1 MELTLASDDGWI
13 RAAARI
19 GRAGFA
25 ENEGDM
31 SRMREDVD
39 AAYDDFSRIG
49 DRWGLSSVLSMRG
62 NVRALDGD
70 VTGAIEDYEQA
81 MRYANELGSTD
92 DDALIQLRL
101 AGLRLRAGDT
111 AGARVA
117 IQALRADIA
126 DRSQGWERDLFADG
140 MLLAIVLQDGD
151 QAGAVAMA
159 ADLRERLTERPIDF
173 LHGHAMA
180 VVGSTTAQVAIRSG
194 DLGLAMADLR
204 GIYPVAVGTMDMPV
218 VAAVGVSVAGLAEAL
233 DRAATAAVIL
243 GAAAKLRGSDD
254 ASEPVIVGL
263 TTRLRGRSAA
273 TSTRTTPAARLWIGK
288 GRSRG
293 STPGCWTERPRAV
306 GWARRAGRHR
316 VVVVTTG
323 LVVVTTGPIVA
334 TTGGVSGQP
343 PRTVFCP
350 HSGCGDWDLRVM
362 RALVPTV

>member
-70 VTGAIEDYEQA
+70 VAGAIADYEQA

-101 AGLRLRAGDT
+101 AGLRLRAADF
-111 AGARVA
+111 AGARAA
-117 IQALRADIA
+117 IEALRADIA

-151 QAGAVAMA
+151 ETAAVAMA
-159 ADLRERLTERPIDF
+159 ADLRERLTERPVDF

-180 VVGSTTAQVAIRSG
+180 VVGSTNAQVAIRCG
-194 DLGLAMADLR
+194 DLGLATADLR
-204 GIYPVAVGTMDMPV
+204 TIYPIAVGTMDMPV
-218 VAAVGVSVAGLAEAL
+218 VAAVGVSVAFLAEAL
-233 DRAATAAVIL
+233 DRGSDAAMIL
-243 GAAAKLRGSDD
+243 GAAARLRGSDD
-254 ASEPVIVGL
+254 ASEPVISGM
-263 TTRLRGRSAA
+263 TARLR
-273 TSTRTTPAARLWIGK
+273 ARLGADFDRGYSSGK
-288 GRSRG
+288 SLDRD
-293 STPGCWTERPRAV
+293 AAL
-306 GWARRAGRHR
+306 ARIDPVLLG
-316 VVVVTTG
+316 
-323 LVVVTTGPIVA
+323 
-334 TTGGVSGQP
+334 
-343 PRTVFCP
+343 
-350 HSGCGDWDLRVM
+350 
-362 RALVPTV
+362 

>member
-1 MELTLASDDGWI
+1 MLAFFSGDNGRSERLMELTLASDDGWI

-70 VTGAIEDYEQA
+70 VAGAIEDYEQA

-111 AGARVA
+111 AGARMA

-140 MLLAIVLQDGD
+140 MLLAIILQDGD

-180 VVGSTTAQVAIRSG
+180 VVGSITALVAIRSG

-204 GIYPVAVGTMDMPV
+204 GIYPVAVGTADMPV
-218 VAAVGVSVAGLAEAL
+218 IAAVGVSVACLAAAL
-233 DRAATAAVIL
+233 DRGGDAAVIL
-243 GAAAKLRGSDD
+243 GAAARLRGSDD
-254 ASEPVIVGL
+254 ASEPIIADL
-263 TTRLRGRSAA
+263 TTRLRGRNGCDFDENYSSGKALDREGA
-273 TSTRTTPAARLWIGK
+273 IARID
-288 GRSRG
+288 
-293 STPGCWTERPRAV
+293 PG
-306 GWARRAGRHR
+306 
-316 VVVVTTG
+316 
-323 LVVVTTGPIVA
+323 LL
-334 TTGGVSGQP
+334 
-343 PRTVFCP
+343 
-350 HSGCGDWDLRVM
+350 D
-362 RALVPTV
+362 